1 MAASASPASC
11 LRLAVPAMA
20 SRFECVLPRRAG
32 TATEEASLRAAGE
45 AALAEVVATERE
57 LSRFRAD
64 SVLSRILALARR
76 SPAPVPPRLWEV
88 LTLCDE
94 LVTATGGRFDPAA
107 AFGGWRRVALDPR
120 ERTLRLDGD
129 AGLDFGAI
137 GKGVA
142 LDRAAEVLR
151 EAGVE
156 DALLHGGASS
166 VFGLGRDPEGRPWRI
181 ALADP
186 DGAGGT
192 DGSGDAVRATVLLE
206 DRALGV
212 SAPRQ
217 AHPERGVV
225 AHVLDPA
232 TGRAVTRGPTRLAA
246 VRTHSAAVA
255 DAWATALV
263 VGGRREVEALD
274 LEAPEA
280 RPPW

>member
-1 MAASASPASC
+1 VSASASSASC

-20 SRFECVLPRRAG
+20 SRFECVLPRRTG
-32 TATEEASLRAAGE
+32 TVAEEARLRAAGE
-45 AALAEVVATERE
+45 AALAEVVATEHE
-57 LSRFRAD
+57 LSRFRDD
-64 SVLSRILALARR
+64 SVLSRILARARR
-76 SPAPVPPRLWEV
+76 SPALVPPRLWEV
-88 LTLCDE
+88 LTLCDA
-94 LVTATGGRFDPAA
+94 LVEATGGRFDPAA
-107 AFGGWRRVALDPR
+107 AYGGWRCVVLDRR

-129 AGLDFGAI
+129 TGLDFGAI

-142 LDRAAEVLR
+142 LDRAAEALR
-151 EAGVE
+151 EAGVR

-186 DGAGGT
+186 GDAGGVHGT
-192 DGSGDAVRATVLLE
+192 VRATVVLA

-246 VRTHSAAVA
+246 VRARSAAAA

-263 VGGRREVEALD
+263 VGGRREVETLD
-274 LEAPEA
+274 LEAPMA